1 VRYQTFYITLQIINL
16 CISVS
21 LLTDTRNQAI
31 ARIADR
37 TASQQT
43 I

>member
-1 VRYQTFYITLQIINL
+1 LTPTRYQL
-16 CISVS
+16 VS
-21 LLTDTRNQAI
+21 GSHPILRQFTQKTRNQAV

-43 I
+43 T